1 MLFALYLVDCGRALE
16 ATGEGFL
23 LADVRIPALLFA
35 DDLLLCAATPE
46 GLRRLLDV
54 CEEEMRKLEL
64 TISQKKSMIISK
76 KEGIWSLHDE
86 EGEVSGSLD
95 LVEVYKY
102 LGVEVYN
109 TMFRVSSHKQKK
121 CILTARRYRD
131 ATRYLSRQGPDIVDL
146 SICAWSRQAVPAI
159 MYGVEN
165 IIFAESN
172 IEALERIQGSWAR
185 NTLNLPSA
193 CPGVV
198 AQMLLGVP
206 SIKQII
212 FTTQLKYFLR
222 LTQMPSSRYAAQ
234 ALLEHETG
242 GWRSP
247 YLANM
252 ARIQVDMG
260 LLQLP
265 PAPECIDKRVE
276 AVFRERLKIKVQS
289 LSSIPV
295 FWRDV
300 KRRRAATAREGE
312 DWRWVN
318 RAIMGA
324 SGVQLDRES
333 GVWRKRCPEEGAVF
347 TELHCVSEC
356 AATAQIR
363 RQTGISLYFTSC
375 AVKGLTS
382 KQAYSNF
389 VMGLDSS
396 GEEIEVEDYRD
407 RGRTLGVI
415 FKSIMGDNWGWFISS
430 HNFESLERLV

>member
-1 MLFALYLVDCGRALE
+1 MKTTLLFSSPMLFALYLVDCGRALE
-16 ATGEGFL
+16 ATGEGFQ

-35 DDLLLCAATPE
+35 DDLLLCASSPG

-54 CEEEMRKLEL
+54 CEEETRRLKL

-76 KEGIWSLHDE
+76 KEGIWSLHNE
-86 EGEVSGSLD
+86 EGEVSGSLG

-109 TMFRVSSHKQKK
+109 TMFKVSSNKQKK
-121 CILTARRYRD
+121 CIVTARRYRD
-131 ATRYLSRQGPDIVDL
+131 ATRYLSRQGPDVVDL

-159 MYGVEN
+159 LYGVEN

-172 IEALERIQGSWAR
+172 IEALERVQGSWAG

-206 SIKQII
+206 SIKQLIYA
-212 FTTQLKYFLR
+212 TQLKYFLR
-222 LTQMPSSRYAAQ
+222 LTQMPTSRYAAQ

-252 ARIQVDMG
+252 ARIQVDIG
-260 LLQLP
+260 LLHLP
-265 PAPECIDKRVE
+265 PVPQCIDKVVE
-276 AVFRERLKIKVQS
+276 DVFQERLKVKVKS

-295 FWRDV
+295 LRQEV
-300 KRRRAATAREGE
+300 KKERAATAREGE
-312 DWRWVN
+312 EWRWVN

-356 AATAQIR
+356 AATAQVR
-363 RQTGISLYFTSC
+363 RSTGISLYFTSC

-382 KQAYSNF
+382 RQAYSNF
-389 VMGLDSS
+389 VMGLDSN
-396 GEEIEVEDYRD
+396 GEKIGMEDYRD
-407 RGRTLGVI
+407 RGRTLGTI
-415 FKSIMGDNWGWFISS
+415 FKSIIGDNWGWCYF
-430 HNFESLERLV
+430 F